1 MSSVFHLLSPFLYVT
16 TVFVEKV
23 LARCL
28 NFFFCILQFR
38 TGLPLSTYFSAVKL
52 RWLLDNVEEIRQAVD
67 DGRAMF
73 GTIDSWLIWVCI
85 CEFIITLLKINLH
98 IMQIPVQ
105 RTVTHEAH

>member
-1 MSSVFHLLSPFLYVT
+1 M
-16 TVFVEKV
+16 EKI
-23 LARCL
+23 LAWCL
-28 NFFFCILQFR
+28 NDFFFILQFR

-85 CEFIITLLKINLH
+85 CEFIITLLKMNFH
-98 IMQIPVQ
+98 IMQIPLKS
-105 RTVTHEAH
+105 TVAQCSRITQQCQYKPLKKFH